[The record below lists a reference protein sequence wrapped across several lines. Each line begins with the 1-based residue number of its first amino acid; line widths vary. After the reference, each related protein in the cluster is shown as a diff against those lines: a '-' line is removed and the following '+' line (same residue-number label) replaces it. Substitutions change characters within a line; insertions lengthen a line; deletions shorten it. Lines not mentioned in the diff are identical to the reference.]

1 MKTMKVSGM
10 HCINC
15 KNAVEKAVSSIP
27 GIKSAKVDLDKK
39 ELAYEESD
47 TAQPV
52 DIKIIA
58 EAIDDLGFTPE
69 I

>member
-1 MKTMKVSGM
+1 MKTMKVNGM
-10 HCINC
+10 HCVNC
-15 KNAVEKAVSSIP
+15 KNAVEKALSSIP

-39 ELAYEESD
+39 EVAYEEVNP
-47 TAQPV
+47 AQPV
-52 DIKIIA
+52 DIKIIS